1 MKQIDGGNT
10 TGWVLR
16 LALVA
21 CALCLAACS
30 APLDKAK
37 ATKEVK
43 SLYASTFS
51 TAGLTQAGLKS
62 KIASIQDGQPI
73 AGPISKLFQSSLA
86 KDISASV
93 SQVSFP
99 SSSECKADHLSSPCA
114 QVRFEILDS
123 SGKPLLPHVLQGYAV
138 RSSGRWYVAQATVC
152 GLLALGN
159 DGKQPKG
166 CKANA

>member
-1 MKQIDGGNT
+1 MQQTTGGNT
-10 TGWVLR
+10 TRWALR

-21 CALCLAACS
+21 CVLCLAACS
-30 APLDKAK
+30 TPLDKAK
-37 ATKEVK
+37 ATKEIK
-43 SLYASTFS
+43 ALYASTFS
-51 TAGLTQAGLKS
+51 TAGLTRAGLKK

-73 AGPISKLFQSSLA
+73 AVPISKLLSSSLA

-93 SQVSFP
+93 SRVSFP

-123 SGKPLLPHVLQGYAV
+123 SGKPLLPHVLEGYAV
-138 RSSGRWYVAQATVC
+138 RSSGRWYVAQATMC

-159 DGKQPKG
+159 DGKEPKG
-166 CKANA
+166 CKAAS